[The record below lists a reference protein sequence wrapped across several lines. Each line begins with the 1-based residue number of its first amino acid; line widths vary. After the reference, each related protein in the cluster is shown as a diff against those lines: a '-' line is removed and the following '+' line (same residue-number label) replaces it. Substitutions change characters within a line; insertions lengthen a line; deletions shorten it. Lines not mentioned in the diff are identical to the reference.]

1 MTSIGL
7 LRDKLRARGTNQVAA
22 IPADSIQL
30 DRLMAF
36 VTCLITFGLF
46 IDGWAHNHGQV
57 DDSFFTPWHALLYGA
72 VALSGLILIVT
83 HMRNVGKGFRFG
95 GALPAGYTLSLLGFF
110 MFAAGGVADLVWHEV
125 FGFEEGLES
134 LISPSHLFLAVS
146 GLLIMTGPIRAA
158 WQRKSGETWGDL
170 LPAILAF
177 TCITSIF
184 LFFVAFAAIT
194 SDTALLTGPRPSD
207 TDLIDGLGIIA
218 FMLHSNILLGVLLL
232 MSRRWRLPAGTAT
245 VIFGTSAALMTW
257 LRVEYNAEFIFVLAA
272 LAVGVLADWLLQ
284 RGALNSAAGTRRFC
298 IVIPFVY
305 SLGALIVVEI
315 LGATVWDA
323 NGHVVADPYVAG
335 YTGDGWGIWLW
346 LEPADAAAC
355 RASIKQNPK
364 LAARDME

>member
-36 VTCLITFGLF
+36 VACLITFGLF

-218 FMLHSNILLGVLLL
+218 FMLHSNIF
-232 MSRRWRLPAGTAT
+232 AGC
-245 VIFGTSAALMTW
+245 AAAD
-257 LRVEYNAEFIFVLAA
+257 VAA
-272 LAVGVLADWLLQ
+272 LA
-284 RGALNSAAGTRRFC
+284 AAGWH
-298 IVIPFVY
+298 
-305 SLGALIVVEI
+305 SH
-315 LGATVWDA
+315 
-323 NGHVVADPYVAG
+323 GHLRHKRGFD
-335 YTGDGWGIWLW
+335 D
-346 LEPADAAAC
+346 
-355 RASIKQNPK
+355 
-364 LAARDME
+364 LAARGIQRRVHLCAGCTGGRRAGRLAAAARRVE